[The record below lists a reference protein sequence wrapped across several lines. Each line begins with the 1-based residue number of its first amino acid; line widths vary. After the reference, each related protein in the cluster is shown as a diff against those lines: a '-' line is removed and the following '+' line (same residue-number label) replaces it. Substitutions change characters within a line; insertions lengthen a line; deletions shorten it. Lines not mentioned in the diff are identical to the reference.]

1 MGQDHGQDEKYETP
15 GVSGSP
21 APGNDRRLVV
31 GALLVSG
38 GVVAL
43 VVLLVLGA
51 LTLLGGGGD
60 DDGVLHLSGYDISET
75 AVRTN
80 IHQAIAG
87 NDTKVQTALCLTL
100 GEIPHL
106 DELHSAAYG
115 TPDPASI
122 VVPSGGVPKPDQV
135 ANSDDS
141 ARYDQVFQQALKQE
155 CVDVPTVPPSPPPP
169 SGAGDWPVAAQT
181 AFSTSCNSGVGGSS
195 VLCTCVL
202 NYLRAAVPYRELN
215 DPAYSDF
222 RDSMVSAAS
231 AAVTASSRSAA

>member
-1 MGQDHGQDEKYETP
+1 MTDGDPIGQDDSQDEKHETP
-15 GVSGSP
+15 AAPVPP
-21 APGNDRRLVV
+21 APGNDRRLVI
-31 GALLVSG
+31 GALLVG
-38 GVVAL
+38 GGAVAL
-43 VVLLVLGA
+43 VALLILGA
-51 LTLLGGGGD
+51 FTLFGGGGD
-60 DDGVLHLSGYDISET
+60 DAGVLHMSGYDISET

-115 TPDPASI
+115 TLDPASI
-122 VVPSGGVPKPDQV
+122 VVPSGGVPKADQV

-169 SGAGDWPVAAQT
+169 SGAGDWPAAAQRG
-181 AFSTSCNSGVGGSS
+181 FSTSCTSHSGNSS
-195 VLCTCVL
+195 VLCTCLL
-202 NYLRAAVPYRELN
+202 NYLSAAVPYRELS

-222 RDSMVSAAS
+222 VNSTTSAA
-231 AAVTASSRSAA
+231 AASCTR